1 MKVKADN
8 GTEYELGFD
17 GLYYWHRSGA
27 TAKLLQGHFSSSRTA
42 MDAMRKYN
50 ASLAQEVTYSTDALE
65 ELNTKSDLLG
75 YADKKGIEIP
85 KKHKSPLAIKKFL
98 QGGYND

>member
-1 MKVKADN
+1 MNIKADN

-17 GLYYWHRSGA
+17 GLHYWHRNGA

-50 ASLAQEVTYSTDALE
+50 VSLTQSIVYTDKDLE
-65 ELNTKSDLLG
+65 DLTKKDELLG
-75 YADKKGIEIP
+75 YAQKANIEVP
-85 KKHKSPLAIKKFL
+85 EKHKTAGAIKKFL
-98 QGGYND
+98 SGGYK